1 MERNV
6 MDIQSFNDVFDALED
21 TPQAAANL
29 RARADMM
36 RPLIQHISFWDVTQE
51 EAADRLGVT
60 RPRLNDLVRGKLGKF
75 SLDALVNLTTA
86 AGLILQIRVDAA
98 A

>member
-1 MERNV
+1 M
-6 MDIQSFNDVFDALED
+6 MDVQSFNDVFDALED
-21 TPQAAANL
+21 SPQAAANM

-36 RPLIQHISFWDVTQE
+36 RPLIHHVSLWNVTQE
-51 EAADRLGVT
+51 VAAKRLGVS
-60 RPRLNDLVRGKLGKF
+60 RPRLNDLLRGKLGKF
-75 SLDALVNLTTA
+75 SLDALVNLTTS